1 MTHQSDIHNM
11 DARSLPARPTEKA
24 QKKLR
29 NQAIDS
35 KGHAMY
41 EQTEKDLICRLDKK
55 RRELDKEI
63 AAFKAQKDEEY
74 KLFEKNLKAYCLNIG
89 DLPTDDEEQ
98 KIRAEY
104 SAKPTETKATV
115 QTPLSRQKEKEEH
128 PQEKKNGTVGAPS
141 QSIQGLHGAASTI
154 RPASRR
160 AGSPGPSE
168 SAKRKRQPH
177 EHERE
182 LYGVFTPNYLPL
194 LDSRPHEGHR
204 RSSSELL
211 EAVNL
216 ERKEPSTPKRS
227 TAGVLSSSAEYHNQP
242 MSSPPPPPARPLS
255 ASVPQGE
262 SLGHR
267 RSSSNPGDTMGNRR
281 SSLRNPK
288 EPRSPKRVLFSINDT
303 VVSPSTSPVAQRS
316 NPITSSKTFRLDGGF
331 QKNDSFDIV
340 KGKQDKVSP
349 VERSAMATASLL
361 GTSFSNS
368 SGALGSGISPFRW
381 AYESENRK
389 TSPLVGGD
397 DFEHVDRDDDLFAF
411 DEDLDAVNSRKV
423 NDEDRQSPNSAEEEA
438 VEDVESQKTLV
449 GGSPHAGSLP
459 IEIKWSGRSGNLRG
473 SSP

>member
-1 MTHQSDIHNM
+1 
-11 DARSLPARPTEKA
+11 
-24 QKKLR
+24 
-29 NQAIDS
+29 
-35 KGHAMY
+35 MY
-41 EQTEKDLICRLDKK
+41 EQTEKDLIYRLDKK

-74 KLFEKNLKAYCLNIG
+74 TLFEKNLKAYYLNIG
-89 DLPTDDEEQ
+89 ELPADDEEQ
-98 KIRAEY
+98 KIKAEY
-104 SAKPTETKATV
+104 SAKPTETKATI
-115 QTPLSRQKEKEEH
+115 QTPLSQQKEKEEH
-128 PQEKKNGTVGAPS
+128 QQKKKNGTVGAPS
-141 QSIQGLHGAASTI
+141 QSFQGLHGVASPS
-154 RPASRR
+154 RSASRR
-160 AGSPGPSE
+160 ADSPGPSE
-168 SAKRKRQPH
+168 SVKRKRQPH

-182 LYGVFTPNYLPL
+182 LCGVFTPNYLPL
-194 LDSRPHEGHR
+194 LDSRPQEGHR

-211 EAVNL
+211 EAANL
-216 ERKEPSTPKRS
+216 ERKESSTPKRS
-227 TAGVLSSSAEYHNQP
+227 TAGILSSSAEYHNQP

-316 NPITSSKTFRLDGGF
+316 NPNTSSKTFRIDGGSR
-331 QKNDSFDIV
+331 KNDSFEIV
-340 KGKQDKVSP
+340 KGKQDKASP
-349 VERSAMATASLL
+349 VDRSATATASLL
-361 GTSFSNS
+361 GTSFSGP
-368 SGALGSGISPFRW
+368 SGAWTSGISPFRW
-381 AYESENRK
+381 AYESENKK

-423 NDEDRQSPNSAEEEA
+423 KEDRQSPNSAEEEA

-459 IEIKWSGRSGNLRG
+459 IEIKWSGRSGNLRDG
-473 SSP
+473 SP

>member
-1 MTHQSDIHNM
+1 M
-11 DARSLPARPTEKA
+11 DARSLPARPREKA

-29 NQAIDS
+29 NQVIDS
-35 KGHAMY
+35 KGHTMY

-63 AAFKAQKDEEY
+63 AAFKTQKDEEY
-74 KLFEKNLKAYCLNIG
+74 RLFEKNLKAYYLNIG
-89 DLPTDDEEQ
+89 ELPAEHEEQ
-98 KIRAEY
+98 KVRAEY

-115 QTPLSRQKEKEEH
+115 QTPLSQQKEKEEH
-128 PQEKKNGTVGAPS
+128 PQEKKNGTAGAPS
-141 QSIQGLHGAASTI
+141 QSFQGLHDAASAS

-194 LDSRPHEGHR
+194 LDSRPQEGHR

-211 EAVNL
+211 EAANL
-216 ERKEPSTPKRS
+216 ERKESSTPKRS
-227 TAGVLSSSAEYHNQP
+227 AAGVLSSSAEYHNQP

-255 ASVPQGE
+255 ASVPQDE

-267 RSSSNPGDTMGNRR
+267 RSSSNSGDTMGNRR

-316 NPITSSKTFRLDGGF
+316 NTISSSNTFHLDGGF
-331 QKNDSFDIV
+331 QKNDSFEII

-349 VERSAMATASLL
+349 VEKSATATASLL
-361 GTSFSNS
+361 GTSFSGT
-368 SGALGSGISPFRW
+368 SGAWKSGISPFRW

-397 DFEHVDRDDDLFAF
+397 DFEHLDRDDDLFAF
-411 DEDLDAVNSRKV
+411 DEDLDVVNSRKMKE
-423 NDEDRQSPNSAEEEA
+423 EDRQGPNSVEEE
-438 VEDVESQKTLV
+438 VIEDVESQKTLV
-449 GGSPHAGSLP
+449 GSSPHAGSLP
-459 IEIKWSGRSGNLRG
+459 IEIKWSGRSGNLRD

>member
-1 MTHQSDIHNM
+1 M
-11 DARSLPARPTEKA
+11 DARSLPARPREKA

-29 NQAIDS
+29 NQVIDPKGQVIGP
-35 KGHAMY
+35 KGHTMY
-41 EQTEKDLICRLDKK
+41 EQTEKDLISRLDKK

-63 AAFKAQKDEEY
+63 AAFTAQKDEEY
-74 KLFEKNLKAYCLNIG
+74 RLFEKNLKAYYLNMG
-89 DLPTDDEEQ
+89 ELPAEHEEQ
-98 KIRAEY
+98 KVKAEY
-104 SAKPTETKATV
+104 SAKPTGTKATV
-115 QTPLSRQKEKEEH
+115 QSPLSQQKEKEEH
-128 PQEKKNGTVGAPS
+128 LQEKKNGTVGAPS
-141 QSIQGLHGAASTI
+141 QLFQGLHGAALASHS
-154 RPASRR
+154 ASRR

-168 SAKRKRQPH
+168 SARRKRQPH

-216 ERKEPSTPKRS
+216 ERKESSTPKRS
-227 TAGVLSSSAEYHNQP
+227 AAGVLSSSAEYHNQP
-242 MSSPPPPPARPLS
+242 TSSPPPPPARPLS

-267 RSSSNPGDTMGNRR
+267 RSSSNPGDNMGNRR

-316 NPITSSKTFRLDGGF
+316 NPSSSSKTIRLDGGS
-331 QKNDSFDIV
+331 QKNDSFEFI
-340 KGKQDKVSP
+340 KAKQDNVSP
-349 VERSAMATASLL
+349 VDKSATATASLL
-361 GTSFSNS
+361 GTSFSPS
-368 SGALGSGISPFRW
+368 SGSWKSGISPFRW

-397 DFEHVDRDDDLFAF
+397 DFEHLDRDDDLFAF
-411 DEDLDAVNSRKV
+411 DEDLDIVNSRKV
-423 NDEDRQSPNSAEEEA
+423 KEEDRQNANSAEE
-438 VEDVESQKTLV
+438 VVIEDVESQKTMV

-459 IEIKWSGRSGNLRG
+459 IEIKWSGRSGSLRG
-473 SSP
+473 GSP

>member
-1 MTHQSDIHNM
+1 
-11 DARSLPARPTEKA
+11 
-24 QKKLR
+24 
-29 NQAIDS
+29 
-35 KGHAMY
+35 MY
-41 EQTEKDLICRLDKK
+41 EQTEKDLIYRLDKK

-74 KLFEKNLKAYCLNIG
+74 RLFEKNLRAYYLNIG
-89 DLPTDDEEQ
+89 ELPADDEEQ
-98 KIRAEY
+98 NIKAEY

-115 QTPLSRQKEKEEH
+115 QTPLSQQKEKEEH
-128 PQEKKNGTVGAPS
+128 QQKKNGTVGAPS
-141 QSIQGLHGAASTI
+141 QSFQGLHGAASPS
-154 RPASRR
+154 RSASRQ

-168 SAKRKRQPH
+168 SAKRKRKPQ

-194 LDSRPHEGHR
+194 LDSRPQEGHR

-211 EAVNL
+211 EAANL
-216 ERKEPSTPKRS
+216 ERKESSTPKRS
-227 TAGVLSSSAEYHNQP
+227 TAGVLSSSAEYHNQL

-267 RSSSNPGDTMGNRR
+267 NPGDTMGNRR

-316 NPITSSKTFRLDGGF
+316 NPITSSKTFRIDRGF
-331 QKNDSFDIV
+331 RENDSFEIV

-349 VERSAMATASLL
+349 VDRSATATASLL
-361 GTSFSNS
+361 GTSFSGP
-368 SGALGSGISPFRW
+368 SGSWSSGISPFRW

-389 TSPLVGGD
+389 ASPLVGGD

-423 NDEDRQSPNSAEEEA
+423 KEENRQSPKSAEEEV

-459 IEIKWSGRSGNLRG
+459 IEIKWTGRSVNLRG
-473 SSP
+473 GSP

>member
-1 MTHQSDIHNM
+1 M
-11 DARSLPARPTEKA
+11 DARSLPARPREKA
-24 QKKLR
+24 QKKPR
-29 NQAIDS
+29 NQVIDP

-63 AAFKAQKDEEY
+63 AAFKAQKDEEFG
-74 KLFEKNLKAYCLNIG
+74 LFEKNLKAYYLNIG
-89 DLPTDDEEQ
+89 ELSAEDEEQ
-98 KIRAEY
+98 KVKAEY
-104 SAKPTETKATV
+104 SANHTQTKATV
-115 QTPLSRQKEKEEH
+115 QTPLSQQKENEEH
-128 PQEKKNGTVGAPS
+128 PQEKKNRSVGAPN
-141 QSIQGLHGAASTI
+141 QSFQGLHRAASTSH
-154 RPASRR
+154 PASRR

-177 EHERE
+177 EHERD

-194 LDSRPHEGHR
+194 LDSRPQEGHR

-211 EAVNL
+211 EAANL
-216 ERKEPSTPKRS
+216 EREESSAPKRS
-227 TAGVLSSSAEYHNQP
+227 AAGVLSSSAEYHNQP

-262 SLGHR
+262 SIGHR
-267 RSSSNPGDTMGNRR
+267 RTSSNPGDTMGNRR

-316 NPITSSKTFRLDGGF
+316 NPISSGKTFLLDAGL
-331 QKNDSFDIV
+331 QQNDSFEII
-340 KGKQDKVSP
+340 KGKQDKVPP
-349 VERSAMATASLL
+349 VDKSATATASLL
-361 GTSFSNS
+361 GTSFSGP
-368 SGALGSGISPFRW
+368 SGSWGSGISPFRW

-397 DFEHVDRDDDLFAF
+397 DFEHLDRDDDLFAF
-411 DEDLDAVNSRKV
+411 DEDLDVVNSRKMK
-423 NDEDRQSPNSAEEEA
+423 EEQDRQSPNSAEEEV
-438 VEDVESQKTLV
+438 VEDVESQKSLV

-459 IEIKWSGRSGNLRG
+459 IEIRWSGRSGNLRG
-473 SSP
+473 GSP

>member
-1 MTHQSDIHNM
+1 M
-11 DARSLPARPTEKA
+11 DARSLPARPREKA

-29 NQAIDS
+29 NQAIDP
-35 KGHAMY
+35 KGHALY
-41 EQTEKDLICRLDKK
+41 EQTEKDLISRLDKK

-74 KLFEKNLKAYCLNIG
+74 RLFEKSLKAYYSNIG
-89 DLPTDDEEQ
+89 ESPAEHEEQ
-98 KIRAEY
+98 KVGAEY

-128 PQEKKNGTVGAPS
+128 LQEKKNGTVGPPS
-141 QSIQGLHGAASTI
+141 QSFQGLHGAALASHSASG
-154 RPASRR
+154 RP
-160 AGSPGPSE
+160 GSLIPSE
-168 SAKRKRQPH
+168 PAKRKRQPH

-194 LDSRPHEGHR
+194 LDSRPQEGHR

-211 EAVNL
+211 EAANL
-216 ERKEPSTPKRS
+216 ERKESSTPKRS
-227 TAGVLSSSAEYHNQP
+227 AAGVLSSSAEYHNQP

-262 SLGHR
+262 PLGHR
-267 RSSSNPGDTMGNRR
+267 RSSSNSGDAMGNRR

-303 VVSPSTSPVAQRS
+303 VVSPSTSPVAKRS
-316 NPITSSKTFRLDGGF
+316 NPISSSKTFRVDEGF
-331 QKNDSFDIV
+331 QKNDSLEII
-340 KGKQDKVSP
+340 KGKQDKVPP
-349 VERSAMATASLL
+349 VDKSVTATASLL
-361 GTSFSNS
+361 GTSFSGS
-368 SGALGSGISPFRW
+368 SGAWKSGISPFRW

-389 TSPLVGGD
+389 TPPLVGGD
-397 DFEHVDRDDDLFAF
+397 DFEHLDRDDDLFAF
-411 DEDLDAVNSRKV
+411 DEDLDVVNSRKV
-423 NDEDRQSPNSAEEEA
+423 KEEDRQNAKSAEEEV

-459 IEIKWSGRSGNLRG
+459 IEIKWSGKSGSLRG
-473 SSP
+473 GSP